1 MFGFTV
7 IKSEDPNKR
16 ELFSKMLP
24 NRQIVQLGDYVAINH
39 MIDKFK
45 DDKICFA
52 DDKYLLLL
60 DGIVLNKKQL
70 EQLYHCNWV
79 RTCIKMYETNG
90 NTFFDDFRGSFS
102 GVLYDKLSDKCIV
115 FSDHI
120 GSKFIYYMRGDDF
133 TIISSF
139 IPNIYE
145 FLNITNTHYSLSV
158 ENAYILLTYGY
169 MLEDRT
175 LCSDIFK
182 LRPGRY
188 MIIENNKLSEE
199 YYCRLNNNPKNISDS
214 DAIEMIDEHFRAST
228 KMEFDK
234 DIEYGY
240 NQHLVA
246 LSGGLDSRMTSLVAH
261 DMGYINQLNYTFSQS
276 NYLDET
282 TPKKIAEDYGH
293 EWIFKAL
300 DSGLW
305 LLDYEYIVGQ
315 TGGNVLYYGSAHGN
329 SLMKNLYLYNYGM
342 FHTGL
347 LGDVTIGRSY
357 CGQSADEP
365 YKRLDGAFGG
375 TLAEKVKD
383 IVFKETFENRELGV
397 LYNRGFNGIQNATQV
412 GYSQNESFTPFE
424 NIDLIKLCLQ
434 LPYQKTSEYYYKK
447 WIISKYPKAANYPW
461 TGLKG
466 AKITDKTINVKGR
479 DIPLTRI
486 IPRAKR
492 FIMRRI
498 APNHMLVK
506 KEGMNPIGYYLH
518 TNNILRKR
526 IDNYISENI
535 GLIQDAQLLADV
547 QKLSNGVNGIEKVQ
561 AITLIEAVR
570 QFFTK

>member
-7 IKSEDPNKR
+7 LKSSNPKHREILKKMFPNCQ
-16 ELFSKMLP
+16 F
-24 NRQIVQLGDYVAINH
+24 VQLGDYIAINH

-45 DDKICFA
+45 EDKICYI
-52 DDKYLLLL
+52 DDNYLVML
-60 DGIVLNKKQL
+60 DGVVFNKNYLKNF
-70 EQLYHCNWV
+70 YHCDWI
-79 RTCIKMYETNG
+79 RTIIKMYEDKG
-90 NTFFDDFRGSFS
+90 NTFFDYFRGSFS
-102 GVLYDKLSDKCIV
+102 GVLYDKYKDTLIL

-120 GSKFIYYMRGDDF
+120 GSKFIYYLNQDDF
-133 TIISSF
+133 SIMSSF

-145 FLNITNTHYSLSV
+145 FLKKTNTYYSLSV
-158 ENAYILLTYGY
+158 ENAYVLLTYGY
-169 MLEDRT
+169 MLENRT
-175 LCSDIFK
+175 LCSEIFK
-182 LRPGRY
+182 LRPGCY
-188 MIIENNKLSEE
+188 ITIINDKLSER
-199 YYCRLNNNPKNISDS
+199 YYCRLNNEPVNISDS
-214 DAIEMIDEHFRAST
+214 DAIEMIDEHFRSSL
-228 KMEFDK
+228 KLEFEK

-240 NQHLVA
+240 SQHLVA

-305 LLDYEYIVGQ
+305 LLDFDYIVSQ
-315 TGGNVLYYGSAHGN
+315 TGGNVLYFGSAHGN
-329 SLMKNLYLYNYGM
+329 SLMKNLYIGDMGM

-357 CGQSADEP
+357 CGKTDNEQ
-365 YKRLDGAFGG
+365 YKRLDGSFGG
-375 TLAEKVKD
+375 TLADKVRDVK
-383 IVFKETFENRELGV
+383 FKETFENREIGV
-397 LYNRGFNGIQNATQV
+397 LYNRGFSGIQNATQV
-412 GYSQNESFTPFE
+412 GYSLNESFAPFE
-424 NIDLIKLCLQ
+424 NIDLIKACLQ
-434 LPYQKTSEYYYKK
+434 LPYHKTREYYYKK
-447 WIISKYPKAANYPW
+447 WIISKYPKAADYVW

-466 AKITDKTINVKGR
+466 AKITDRTININGR
-479 DIPLTRI
+479 DVPLSQI

-492 FIMRRI
+492 FVLRRI
-498 APNHMLVK
+498 VPNHMHVK

-518 TNNILRKR
+518 SNMVLQKKIN
-526 IDNYISENI
+526 NYISENI
-535 GLIQDAQLLADV
+535 GLIQDTTLLSDL
-547 QKLSNGVNGIEKVQ
+547 QKLCNGVNGIEKVQ